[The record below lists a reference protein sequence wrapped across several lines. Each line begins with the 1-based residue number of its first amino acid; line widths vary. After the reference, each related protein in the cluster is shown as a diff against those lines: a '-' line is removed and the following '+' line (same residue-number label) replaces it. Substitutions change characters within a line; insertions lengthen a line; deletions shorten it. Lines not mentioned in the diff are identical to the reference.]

1 MNDDFSDSPVAV
13 EALIGALDSEARKGT
28 SSTPPAPV
36 EAPTAGQDAPKLGA
50 EPSQPTDGITAPK
63 PPETATAGTE
73 APKQSPFPKE
83 LEPYKPLFDKK
94 KWDPTKP
101 EWQGEVLKA
110 FQEQEQFQG
119 RLTTDLGL
127 TRTQATELNQA
138 LLGTPQTVNEYRQRQ
153 GLAPLPFESTTTAE
167 KAKAA
172 EEEWSLWQAA
182 LSQDENA
189 SAQAIRTITQK
200 LQDKRDNLRLEK
212 MAESKAPKAAPSS
225 QGSDAKVNWARILER
240 DPEANKAMTALVPF
254 LKSPAGNGLLGSFG
268 MDVQSIMA
276 TPERAQQAYELAQRL
291 HRGDPQVFEAEVT
304 KRVKA
309 EMEGNRQRMVA
320 GGVQGGAQASPP
332 TTTQNDPALEHLAG
346 VR

>member
-1 MNDDFSDSPVAV
+1 MSDYLSDSPVAV
-13 EALIGALDSEARKGT
+13 EALVGAMEAEAGKGT
-28 SSTPPAPV
+28 SETPPASV
-36 EAPTAGQDAPKLGA
+36 DASTAGQDAPKPGA
-50 EPSQPTDGITAPK
+50 EPSQTTDGTTAPK
-63 PPETATAGTE
+63 PPEAATAATE
-73 APKQSPFPKE
+73 QPKQSPFPKE

-101 EWQGEVLKA
+101 DWHGEALKTLT
-110 FQEQEQFQG
+110 EQEQFQG

-138 LLGTPQTVNEYRQRQ
+138 LLGTPQTINEYRQRH
-153 GLAPLPFESTTTAE
+153 GLPALPFDSATVAD

-172 EEEWSLWQAA
+172 DEEWALWMQAN
-182 LSQDENA
+182 SQDPA
-189 SAQAIRTITQK
+189 VSAQAIQAITQK

-212 MAESKAPKAAPSS
+212 LAESKAPKAAPTSY
-225 QGSDAKVNWARILER
+225 GSDAKVNWARILER

-291 HRGDPQVFEAEVT
+291 HRGDPQVFEAEVK
-304 KRVKA
+304 KRVQA
-309 EMEGNRQRMVA
+309 EMEQNRQRQVA
-320 GGVQGGAQASPP
+320 GGVPGGAAAAP
-332 TTTQNDPALEHLAG
+332 TTTQTDPAMEHLAG
-346 VR
+346 IR